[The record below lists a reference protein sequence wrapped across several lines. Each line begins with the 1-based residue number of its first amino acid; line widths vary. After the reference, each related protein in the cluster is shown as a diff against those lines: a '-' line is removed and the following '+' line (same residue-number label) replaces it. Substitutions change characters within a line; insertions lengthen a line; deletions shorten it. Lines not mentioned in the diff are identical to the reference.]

1 MADLSPHPHDLSLHQ
16 HTGGQL
22 DRLCQA
28 FAFAETT
35 DDNDRLLGGLLGPA
49 GETSILEPPLWTSNV
64 SDDTTPVEFSV
75 AFDASGDRA
84 IRVLGES
91 AGMGSSRRFL
101 DTMADRYQLA
111 TERFDAV
118 QDLFLPHDERRGPF
132 TLWYSLIFRPAAP
145 PKVKIYLNPQISGP
159 TLADSLVSEG
169 LQRLNIG
176 DAFDPMVMH
185 ALTRG
190 DKDGFSFF
198 ALDLNNDP
206 LARVKVY
213 VSHEDAGSAEVE
225 RAARLVPGID
235 PMRIR
240 EFCAILGGGTEVYQ
254 DRPLISSYSF
264 VEGGSGRPGN
274 YSLYLP
280 IRGYVPD
287 DEVARARVLAI
298 MAQYDIDGTELD
310 RALAAVS
317 TRPLRDGVGLIAHV
331 SLRLGEFGSGI
342 TVYLSSEAY
351 RAAPP
356 RTRPMLGVLQ
366 EYGRSSESVH

>member
-1 MADLSPHPHDLSLHQ
+1 MADLSLYE

-22 DRLCQA
+22 DRLRQA
-28 FAFAETT
+28 FAFPEASH
-35 DDNDRLLGGLLGPA
+35 DPGLLAGLLGTA
-49 GETSILEPPLWTSNV
+49 GESELTAPRPWSSNV

-75 AFDASGDRA
+75 AFDTTGGRA

-91 AGMGSSRRFL
+91 VGMGDARDFL
-101 DTMADRYQLA
+101 NTIVDRYQLT

-132 TLWYSLIFRPAAP
+132 TMWYSLIFRPHAA

-159 TLADSLVSEG
+159 TMADSLVSEG
-169 LQRLNIG
+169 LQRLNIT
-176 DAFDPMVMH
+176 DAFDQMIMH
-185 ALTRG
+185 ALTRE
-190 DKDGFSFF
+190 KDNFSFF
-198 ALDLNNDP
+198 ALDLDDDA

-213 VSHEDAGSAEVE
+213 VSHDSAGPADAE

-235 PMRIR
+235 PMRIH
-240 EFCAILGGGTEVYQ
+240 EFCAILGGGNKSFQ

-280 IRGYVPD
+280 IRAYVPD

-317 TRPLRDGVGLIAHV
+317 RRPLRDGVGLIAHV

-351 RAAPP
+351 QVMPP
-356 RTRPMLGVLQ
+356 RNRPLLGVLQ
-366 EYGRSSESVH
+366 EYDRPSAPIH